1 MKKWPVFND
10 EPSDEEM
17 KNRHF
22 EDRGDAYAQYRP
34 TYPAHLAQ
42 ALANS
47 CPTKKLAIDVGCG
60 NGQFSL
66 LLTEH
71 FDTVLA
77 SDVSADQIANATA
90 HPAIAYNVGPAE
102 KIDAKDQSADLV
114 VAAQAAHWF
123 DLPAFYKDAKRV
135 LKPNGIIALITYGVL
150 EVDGPAS
157 QRIDDFY
164 WKEIHPFWPK
174 GRENVENGYKEF
186 PFPFEPIEMP
196 SLAIER
202 TWSVDHF
209 ANYCNTWSAGKR
221 AKAAG
226 RDDIIETMR
235 ADVTTIIGTDG
246 ALSIRWPITIR
257 AGHV

>member
-1 MKKWPVFND
+1 
-10 EPSDEEM
+10 M

-42 ALANS
+42 TLANS

-66 LLTEH
+66 LLAEH

-77 SDVSADQIANATA
+77 SDVSTDQIANATA

-123 DLPAFYKDAKRV
+123 DLPAFYEDAKRV
-135 LKPNGIIALITYGVL
+135 LKPSGIIALITYGVL

-174 GRENVENGYKEF
+174 GRENVENGYKDF

-235 ADVTTIIGTDG
+235 ADVANIIDTDG

-257 AGHV
+257 AGRV